1 MNRLAVFRQSCSEY
15 RMPSKSSPDLMGND
29 HVTQRS
35 SEIDAETLTAIER
48 LQGNIGMASAL
59 LKSMAHEGRLF
70 ILCLLYIRERSV
82 MELEQSLD
90 LRQPA
95 VSQQLARLRSDKLVS
110 TRRDGK
116 MIYYSLASDEARAMV
131 YALASQFGR

>member
-1 MNRLAVFRQSCSEY
+1 MN
-15 RMPSKSSPDLMGND
+15 SKSSSDMISQPRDTNL
-29 HVTQRS
+29 TS
-35 SEIDAETLTAIER
+35 LIDDATSNAIIR
-48 LQGNIGMASAL
+48 MQSNIVHASAL

-70 ILCLLYIRERSV
+70 ILCLLYVRERSV

-95 VSQQLARLRSDKLVS
+95 VSQQLARLRSDNLVS

-116 MIYYSLASDEARAMV
+116 MIYYSLASEEARAMV
-131 YALASQFGR
+131 YALATQFGR

>member
-1 MNRLAVFRQSCSEY
+1 
-15 RMPSKSSPDLMGND
+15 MPSKSSQDLMGNVND
-29 HVTQRS
+29 AQRS
-35 SEIDAETLTAIER
+35 SEIDEATLTAIGR
-48 LQGNIGMASAL
+48 LQGNIAAASAL

>member
-1 MNRLAVFRQSCSEY
+1 MMSPEKDANLTSGIDDATSRAII
-15 RMPSKSSPDLMGND
+15 RMQN
-29 HVTQRS
+29 
-35 SEIDAETLTAIER
+35 
-48 LQGNIGMASAL
+48 NIVHASAL

-95 VSQQLARLRSDKLVS
+95 VSQQLARLRSDNLVS

-116 MIYYSLASDEARAMV
+116 MIYYSLASEEARAMV
-131 YALASQFGR
+131 CALASQFGR

>member
-1 MNRLAVFRQSCSEY
+1 MS
-15 RMPSKSSPDLMGND
+15 SKSSSDMISPEKETHLTSPVDED
-29 HVTQRS
+29 TS
-35 SEIDAETLTAIER
+35 SAIAR
-48 LQGNIGMASAL
+48 MQSNIVHASAL

-70 ILCLLYIRERSV
+70 ILCLLYVRERSV

-95 VSQQLARLRSDKLVS
+95 VSQQLARLRSDNLVS

-116 MIYYSLASDEARAMV
+116 MIYYSLASEEARAMV

>member
-1 MNRLAVFRQSCSEY
+1 
-15 RMPSKSSPDLMGND
+15 MPSKSSQDLVGNVND
-29 HVTQRS
+29 ANRS
-35 SEIDAETLTAIER
+35 SEIDGATLTAIER
-48 LQGNIGMASAL
+48 LEGNIATASAL

-131 YALASQFGR
+131 YALANQFGRSNA